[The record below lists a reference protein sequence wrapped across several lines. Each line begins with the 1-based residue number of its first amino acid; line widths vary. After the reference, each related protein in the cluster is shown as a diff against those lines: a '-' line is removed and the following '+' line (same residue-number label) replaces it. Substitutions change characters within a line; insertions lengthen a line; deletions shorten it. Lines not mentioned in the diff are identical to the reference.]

1 MQDVIKNVRLYEKLK
16 TKSMKLKADII
27 YTKSCKKE
35 KLIPTF
41 AKVNLALKS
50 GGFKIK
56 KKIAKLVME
65 TEIQGKQHHIR
76 KIRKDIR
83 SLAMSLKSTLGVFLF
98 NTVTRQAEVAIRSR
112 LLSIKKKHHKKINNL
127 RNNKRNYNYN
137 YQGLLKNI
145 EHLPENTIGQIK
157 TKLGRICEN

>member
-1 MQDVIKNVRLYEKLK
+1 
-16 TKSMKLKADII
+16 MKLKADII

-65 TEIQGKQHHIR
+65 AEIQDKQY
-76 KIRKDIR
+76 
-83 SLAMSLKSTLGVFLF
+83 
-98 NTVTRQAEVAIRSR
+98 
-112 LLSIKKKHHKKINNL
+112 LL
-127 RNNKRNYNYN
+127 R
-137 YQGLLKNI
+137 
-145 EHLPENTIGQIK
+145 
-157 TKLGRICEN
+157 

>member
-16 TKSMKLKADII
+16 TKSMKLKVDII

-41 AKVNLALKS
+41 AKVNLAIKS

-65 TEIQGKQHHIR
+65 TE
-76 KIRKDIR
+76 
-83 SLAMSLKSTLGVFLF
+83 M
-98 NTVTRQAEVAIRSR
+98 
-112 LLSIKKKHHKKINNL
+112 
-127 RNNKRNYNYN
+127 
-137 YQGLLKNI
+137 
-145 EHLPENTIGQIK
+145 
-157 TKLGRICEN
+157 

>member
-1 MQDVIKNVRLYEKLK
+1 MQER
-16 TKSMKLKADII
+16 
-27 YTKSCKKE
+27 
-35 KLIPTF
+35 
-41 AKVNLALKS
+41 KVNTYLRKSKFSYKS

-98 NTVTRQAEVAIRSR
+98 NTVTHQAEVAIRSR
-112 LLSIKKKHHKKINNL
+112 LLSIKKRHHKKINNL

-137 YQGLLKNI
+137 YNYQGLLKNI
-145 EHLPENTIGQIK
+145 DHLPENTIGQIK

>member
-1 MQDVIKNVRLYEKLK
+1 
-16 TKSMKLKADII
+16 MKLKADIF

-41 AKVNLALKS
+41 AKVNLAIKS
-50 GGFKIK
+50 GDFKIK

-65 TEIQGKQHHIR
+65 TEIQDKQHHIR
-76 KIRKDIR
+76 KIRKNIR
-83 SLAMSLKSTLGVFLF
+83 SLKMSLKSTLGVFLF
-98 NTVTRQAEVAIRSR
+98 NTVIHQAEVAIRSR
-112 LLSIKKKHHKKINNL
+112 LLSIKKRHHKKINKL
-127 RNNKRNYNYN
+127 RNNKRNYNYNYN